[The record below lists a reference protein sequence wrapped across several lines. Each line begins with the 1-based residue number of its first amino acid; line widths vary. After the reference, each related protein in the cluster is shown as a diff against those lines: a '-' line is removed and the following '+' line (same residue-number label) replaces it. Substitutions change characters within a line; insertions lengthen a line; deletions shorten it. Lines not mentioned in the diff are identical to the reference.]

1 MTVHSMT
8 GFAHAS
14 AEYAGKNIDIEIR
27 SVNHRFLDVQFK
39 LPDDLRCL
47 ESNMREKIV
56 SKIARGKLE
65 CRIQLGSTH
74 QQQSILHIN
83 QLLVQQLAD
92 INKKLRKKHSD
103 LGKLTV
109 ADILRFPGVL
119 TAAETDKEE
128 LARVVGQLLEQV
140 LDDFVAARR
149 REGEKLKAHIIERL
163 DLMEAIVGA
172 LEELFPSLLQNHIAR
187 SRSRLAEAVA
197 NIDEDRLKQEFA
209 LFMQKADVDEEF
221 NRLRTHIAE
230 VRRIVTEQSGSI
242 GKRLDFLM
250 QELNR
255 EANTLGSKSIA
266 GECTQVSVELKVLIE
281 QMREQVQ
288 NIE

>member
-56 SKIARGKLE
+56 SKVARGKLE
-65 CRIQLGSTH
+65 CRIQLGSAH
-74 QQQSILHIN
+74 QQQSSLHIN
-83 QLLVQQLAD
+83 QPLVQQLAD
-92 INKKLRKKHSD
+92 INQKLRKKHSD

-149 REGEKLKAHIIERL
+149 RAW
-163 DLMEAIVGA
+163 M
-172 LEELFPSLLQNHIAR
+172 
-187 SRSRLAEAVA
+187 
-197 NIDEDRLKQEFA
+197 
-209 LFMQKADVDEEF
+209 
-221 NRLRTHIAE
+221 
-230 VRRIVTEQSGSI
+230 
-242 GKRLDFLM
+242 
-250 QELNR
+250 
-255 EANTLGSKSIA
+255 
-266 GECTQVSVELKVLIE
+266 
-281 QMREQVQ
+281 
-288 NIE
+288 

>member
-1 MTVHSMT
+1 MT

-14 AEYAGKNIDIEIR
+14 TEYAGKNIDIEIR

-74 QQQSILHIN
+74 QQQSSLHIN
-83 QLLVQQLAD
+83 QPLVQQLAD

-140 LDDFVAARR
+140 LDDFVAARC

>member
-74 QQQSILHIN
+74 QQQSSLHIN
-83 QLLVQQLAD
+83 QPLVQQLAD
-92 INKKLRKKHSD
+92 INQKLRKKHSD

-230 VRRIVTEQSGSI
+230 VRRIVTEHNGPV

-255 EANTLGSKSIA
+255 EANTLGSKAIA
-266 GECTQVSVELKVLIE
+266 NECTQVSVELKVLIE